1 MIENLYIIE
10 NFYFFIILL
19 IVIITIYYIYISCYD
34 NNILGEEK
42 EGFNSLKSNNNCNS
56 NILTLNPYERCKVLG
71 VNKFMIRDIK
81 TNLWLTAGLQ
91 EGFNKFLP
99 GRFGVPLMM
108 SDKPD
113 EYLPLRTVSDPN
125 DYLLSTYNG
134 NGIRTV
140 SNPYNKTF
148 VIQVFIYN
156 GYNVLGYIDEDDNQ
170 KYLSIDDN
178 GNITSTIIPSEAS
191 IVEIVEI

>member
-1 MIENLYIIE
+1 MNNLY
-10 NFYFFIILL
+10 FFLIIL
-19 IVIITIYYIYISCYD
+19 IVAAIIYYIHTSSINTY
-34 NNILGEEK
+34 NIEREEK
-42 EGFNSLKSNNNCNS
+42 EEFANSKNGDP

-71 VNKFMIRDIK
+71 VSKFMVRDLK

-99 GRFGVPLMM
+99 GKFGVSLIM

-113 EYLPLRTVSDPN
+113 EYLPLRTVSNPN
-125 DYLLSTYNG
+125 DYLLATYSG
-134 NGIRTV
+134 DGIRTV

-148 VIQVFIYN
+148 VLQVFIYKGLN
-156 GYNVLGYIDEDDNQ
+156 VIGYVDEDETQ
-170 KYLSIDDN
+170 LYLSIDDN
-178 GNITSTIIPSEAS
+178 GNITSTHNPTEAS

>member
-1 MIENLYIIE
+1 MNNL
-10 NFYFFIILL
+10 YFFIIIL
-19 IVIITIYYIYISCYD
+19 ILVTSIYYIHTSSKNT
-34 NNILGEEK
+34 NNTSQEEK
-42 EGFNSLKSNNNCNS
+42 EGFANAANCDP

-71 VNKFMIRDIK
+71 INKFMVRDLR

-99 GRFGVPLMM
+99 GRFGIPLIM
-108 SDKPD
+108 SEKPD

-125 DYLLSTYNG
+125 DYLLATYSG

-148 VIQVFIYN
+148 VIQVFIYK
-156 GYNVLGYIDEDDNQ
+156 GFNVLGYVDEGETQ
-170 KYLSIDDN
+170 LYLSIDDN
-178 GNITSTIIPSEAS
+178 GNITSTPDPSEAS
-191 IVEIVEI
+191 TVEIVEI